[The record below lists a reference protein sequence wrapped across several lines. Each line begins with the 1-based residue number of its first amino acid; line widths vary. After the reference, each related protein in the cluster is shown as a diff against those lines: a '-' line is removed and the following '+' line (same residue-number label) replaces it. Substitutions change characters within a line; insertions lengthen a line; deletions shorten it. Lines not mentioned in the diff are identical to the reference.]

1 METATASA
9 HGAELTKLR
18 SRPAAARRVTAQD
31 GFSLI
36 ELVMVMVILSILSSI
51 TLPMFLAQQMRG
63 QDASAKS
70 NARNLAGQVQQ
81 CHDGS
86 VGDYTSCDTLAEL
99 TAENGPL
106 SVPYGTDHGEAEVA
120 SATATTF
127 RVLARS
133 HSGNEFAI
141 ELQSGGGMTRE
152 CTTANAAGCPPG
164 GRW

>member
-1 METATASA
+1 MTSANAT
-9 HGAELTKLR
+9 ELTKLR
-18 SRPAAARRVTAQD
+18 ARPAPARRVTGQD

-36 ELVMVMVILSILSSI
+36 ELVMVMVILTILSSI
-51 TLPMFLAQQMRG
+51 ALPTFLAQQMRG

-70 NARNLAGQVQQ
+70 NARNVAGQVQQ

-86 VGDYTSCDTLAEL
+86 AGDYTLCDTLAEL

-106 SVPYGTDHGEAEVA
+106 SVPYGDDHGQAEVVA
-120 SATATTF
+120 ATTTTF